1 MDLSDDDI
9 NLAVAYEG
17 VVDLEDPG
25 HALND
30 LSLRV
35 EELGVV
41 GNVEP
46 HVANDLGR
54 KYDVF
59 VDFHS
64 VPPGKKRGLENGR
77 SDNPDSDTR
86 HVFLGTTRRDEVL
99 AEKVGWEYRDIYEV
113 AEEEGWE

>member
-1 MDLSDDDI
+1 MDLSDEDV

-17 VVDLEDPG
+17 IVDLDDPG

-30 LSLRV
+30 LKLRV
-35 EELGVV
+35 DELGIV
-41 GNVEP
+41 GNVES

-54 KYDVF
+54 RYDVH

-64 VPPGKKRGLENGR
+64 VPPGKKNGLVRGR
-77 SDNPDSDTR
+77 STNPDGETR

-99 AEKVGWEYRDIYEV
+99 AEKMGWEYRDIYEV